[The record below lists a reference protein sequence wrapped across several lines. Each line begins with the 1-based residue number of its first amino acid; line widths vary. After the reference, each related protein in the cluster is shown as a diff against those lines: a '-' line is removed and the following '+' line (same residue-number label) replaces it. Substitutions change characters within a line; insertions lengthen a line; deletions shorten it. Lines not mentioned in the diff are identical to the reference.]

1 MLTVVLVGYF
11 VHMETKTLK
20 VRTRFGGHS
29 SLTKRK
35 FFDKRVMVSLPNLIE
50 AQLASHNWFLE
61 KGIHSLLEEVNP
73 ITDFTG
79 KDLSLEIM
87 DCYLDE
93 PKCDER
99 TARNKNISYEAPLRA
114 KAVLTI
120 KKTGEVKEQEIY
132 LGDFPIMTPRGTY
145 IINGV
150 ERVVVSQLVRSAG
163 VFFTMGYQKGKKR
176 FGAKMIPNR
185 GAWIEIDTDIAG
197 VISVKIDRKRKIPVT
212 ALLRAF
218 GYESNDEIAALFRD
232 VDTGEQ
238 QFIEKTLAK
247 DITTNRN
254 EAYLEIYKRLRPGD
268 LATEENAQQ
277 MITSMFFSFDRYDV
291 GSVGRYRLNQRLS
304 VDVADNEEGRVL
316 NINDFVLIVKEIISM
331 NNNPDAK
338 ADDIDHL
345 GNRRVR
351 GVGELV
357 QNKMRVGFA
366 RMMRNIRDRMST
378 CDVATV
384 VPGQLI
390 NSRPVAATI
399 KEFFSSSQLSQFMD
413 QVNPLAELEHK
424 RRLSALGPGGLTRER
439 AGFEV
444 RDVHHS
450 HYGRICPV
458 ETPEGPNIGLV
469 GHMATYAR
477 INEYGFLE
485 TPYLIVRH
493 EAEAIATALEGRIL
507 AEEIGGIAAGVAL
520 SAADAKKVAA
530 AAQKDGKDVVAVT
543 AYVSEEVEYINA
555 AVEDKKTIAHAGVE
569 LDDHRNIVQDTVSAR
584 VKGAPSITATTELD
598 YIDVSTKQCIS
609 VATSLI
615 PFLEHDD
622 ANRALMGSNM
632 QRQAVSCIVPQTPI
646 VGTGIEDKAAADSG
660 QVVLAENDGE
670 VIEADGLHIT
680 VKEQAPAGSRK
691 KTMNRIYRLQSFE
704 RSNTMTS
711 MNQVPRVAP
720 GQQVKRGDLLADGA
734 STDHGELALGQNML
748 VAFVPWEGFN
758 FEDAIIISE
767 DVLQNDRY
775 TSIHIEDFTIDVR
788 DTKLGPEVMT
798 RDIPNI
804 GEDRLKN
811 LDEEG
816 IIRIGAEVS
825 SGDILVGKI
834 TPKGEGDLTA
844 EERLLR
850 AIFGEKAR
858 DVKDS
863 SLYLPHGEHG
873 KVVDIKIF
881 SREQGDRLPT
891 SVVQQ
896 VQVSV
901 AQLRKISVGDKL
913 AGRHGN
919 KGVISRIAPRED
931 MPHLPDGTPVD
942 MILNPL
948 GVASRMNIGQI
959 LETHLGW
966 AARELGYTVASPA
979 LDGVREKDIRA
990 ELRAAGLPE
999 TGKVRLVN
1007 GKTGEHYDNESTV
1020 GVMYVMKLNHLVDD
1034 KLHMRSI
1041 GPYSLITQQPLGGKA
1056 QHGGQRFGEMEV
1068 WALEGYGA
1076 AYTLQ
1081 EVITIKSDDVVGR
1094 SKAYESIIKG
1104 EAIKSPNL
1112 PASFHVLVSELKGLC
1127 LDVELTMSRKR
1138 ADPQIAICILFN
1150 RKRLI
1155 CAVIFRPVVV
1165 VVRKHPLQTILR
1177 QLGDAK
1183 LIHQCTQFC
1192 LHRIYILTLVDHTFK
1207 LYQVSIAGIAVYTHM
1222 HSVATCILLTF
1233 ARPLCLVCQ
1242 SRIQKQLIQR
1252 IQCKINRFLKLHARH
1267 AVCTRCIIKRCFDD
1281 KKYFIVLLACADT
1294 VLRSFYKNST

>member
-1 MLTVVLVGYF
+1 MR
-11 VHMETKTLK
+11 EKTLK
-20 VRTRFGGHS
+20 VRTRFSGHS

-35 FFDKRVMVSLPNLIE
+35 FFGQRIMVSLPNLID
-50 AQLASHNWFLE
+50 AQLRSHRWFLE
-61 KGIHSLLEEVNP
+61 TGLQELLNEINP
-73 ITDFTG
+73 IADFTG
-79 KDLSLEIM
+79 KDLELRLTN
-87 DCYLDE
+87 CYLDE
-93 PKCDER
+93 PKCDET
-99 TARNKNISYEAPLRA
+99 TAKNKNISYEAPLRVTA
-114 KAVLTI
+114 ALTI
-120 KKTGEVKEQEIY
+120 KKTGEVREQEIY
-132 LGDFPIMTPRGTY
+132 LGDFPLMTPRGTY

-163 VFFTMGYQKGKKR
+163 VFFTMEMQKGKKL
-176 FGAKMIPNR
+176 FGAKIIPNR
-185 GAWIEIDTDIAG
+185 GAWMEFDTDASG
-197 VISVKIDRKRKIPVT
+197 VIGVKVDRKRRMPVT
-212 ALLRAF
+212 TLLRAF
-218 GYESNDEIAALFRD
+218 GYETNEDIERLFND
-232 VDTGEQ
+232 VDTGDVRYVAT
-238 QFIEKTLAK
+238 TLAK
-247 DITTNRN
+247 DVTTTRA
-254 EAYLEIYKRLRPGD
+254 EAYREIYRRLRPGD
-268 LATEENAQQ
+268 LASDENARQ
-277 MITSMFFSFDRYDV
+277 MVDGMFFSFDRYDM
-291 GSVGRYRLNQRLS
+291 GGVGRYRMNQRLG
-304 VDVADNEEGRVL
+304 VDVQDNEEGRVL
-316 NINDFVLIVKEIISM
+316 NVTDVVAIVREIIRM
-331 NNNPDAK
+331 NNDPQAQP
-338 ADDIDHL
+338 DDIDHL

-357 QNKMRVGFA
+357 QNKLRVGFA
-366 RMMRNIRDRMST
+366 RMVRNVRDRMST
-378 CDVATV
+378 CDKASV

-390 NSRPVAATI
+390 NTRPVATAI
-399 KEFFSSSQLSQFMD
+399 REFFTSSQLSQFMD

-444 RDVHHS
+444 RDVHRS

-469 GHMATYAR
+469 GHLATYAR
-477 INEYGFLE
+477 INDYGFIE
-485 TPYLIVRH
+485 TPYLPILH
-493 EAEAIATALEGRIL
+493 TAPATKKALVGRIL
-507 AEEIGGIAAGVAL
+507 AEEIGGVAVGTLCDEDIA
-520 SAADAKKVAA
+520 SQVAA
-530 AAQKDGKDVVAVT
+530 AAKDAGKAEVATVPYVGDTVT
-543 AYVSEEVEYINA
+543 YYNA
-555 AVEDKKTIAHAGVE
+555 AQEDEMTIAHAGVPMDE
-569 LDDHRNIVQDTVSAR
+569 YRNITAKMVGAR
-584 VKGAPSITATTELD
+584 VKGHPGMTEATALTH
-598 YIDVSTKQCIS
+598 IDVSAKQCIS

-632 QRQAVSCIVPQTPI
+632 QRQAVSCVRPEAPL

-670 VIEADGLHIT
+670 VVEVDSMHIV
-680 VKEQAPAGSRK
+680 VKEAAPAGARA
-691 KTMNRIYRLQSFE
+691 KTVKRTYRLQTFA

-711 MNQVPRVAP
+711 MNQVPRVTK
-720 GQQVKRGDLLADGA
+720 GQKVKRGDLLADGA
-734 STDHGELALGQNML
+734 STDRGELALGQNIL
-748 VAFVPWEGFN
+748 VAFVPWQGFN

-767 DVLQNDRY
+767 DVLRDDRY
-775 TSIHIEDFTIDVR
+775 TSIHIEEFTLDVR
-788 DTKLGPEVMT
+788 DTKLGPEVVT

-804 GEDRLKN
+804 GEDRMKN
-811 LDEEG
+811 LDEDG
-816 IIRIGAEVS
+816 IVRIGAEVS

-834 TPKGEGDLTA
+834 TPKGEGELTP

-891 SVVQQ
+891 GVVQQ
-896 VQVSV
+896 IQVSV

-931 MPHLPDGTPVD
+931 MPYLPDGTPVD

-979 LDGVREKDIRA
+979 LDGVSEEEIRG
-990 ELRAAGLPE
+990 ELAKAGLPE
-999 TGKVRLVN
+999 DGKIHLIDGR
-1007 GKTGEHYDNESTV
+1007 TGEPFDNPSTV

-1076 AYTLQ
+1076 AHTLQ
-1081 EVITIKSDDVVGR
+1081 EIITIKSDDVVGR
-1094 SKAYESIIKG
+1094 SRAYEAIIKG
-1104 EAIKSPNL
+1104 EVIKSPNL

-1127 LDVELTMSRKR
+1127 LDVELIARREEAPMAEDTAHADGTSAER
-1138 ADPQIAICILFN
+1138 AADDDVSA
-1150 RKRLI
+1150 
-1155 CAVIFRPVVV
+1155 
-1165 VVRKHPLQTILR
+1165 
-1177 QLGDAK
+1177 GDADGK
-1183 LIHQCTQFC
+1183 
-1192 LHRIYILTLVDHTFK
+1192 
-1207 LYQVSIAGIAVYTHM
+1207 S
-1222 HSVATCILLTF
+1222 
-1233 ARPLCLVCQ
+1233 
-1242 SRIQKQLIQR
+1242 
-1252 IQCKINRFLKLHARH
+1252 N
-1267 AVCTRCIIKRCFDD
+1267 
-1281 KKYFIVLLACADT
+1281 
-1294 VLRSFYKNST
+1294 